1 MTEKD
6 KSIDEIIRKYA
17 ELAIMDI
24 KELWAEGIIDGG
36 YYWATQ
42 CKESFDGGS
51 DVERTMDKV
60 SEGIKKS
67 IREGRQVRIYIEE
80 RFRC

>member
-6 KSIDEIIRKYA
+6 NSIDVIIRKYA
-17 ELAIMDI
+17 ELAIKDI
-24 KELWAEGIIDGG
+24 SELWAGGIIDGG
-36 YYWATQ
+36 YYWVTQ
-42 CKESFDGGS
+42 WKESFDGGS
-51 DVERTMDKV
+51 DVERMMDKV
-60 SEGIKKS
+60 SEKIKKS